1 MKENRMP
8 FQEAADFTKEDFQAM
23 LLEKQ
28 RELNEQIEANN
39 KLVAEKNQMTTR
51 ALKVHEE
58 NSLMKASP
66 ELATQMAEMEIH
78 LRMAKQ
84 FTASGAFPNVTPEQ
98 AYTLMKAG
106 AEMGMKPVESL
117 NSLYIVNGQIN
128 PHGKAM
134 PARIKKAGYNVEY
147 LNETADGC
155 DVRVWSE
162 AEGLDVTEHVD
173 ANDPIL
179 AKQSRF
185 MKLHPKYKMR
195 YHGLRAVINFPLPH
209 LFSSAADMFAEPVQE
224 ILAEQ
229 GNGLNVALV
238 EENKERRRIRAHIDA
253 AANLATLQMVANYV
267 DDAGLSEEYA
277 KKYSQLSTE
286 KAASDEEQ

>member
-1 MKENRMP
+1 
-8 FQEAADFTKEDFQAM
+8 M
-23 LLEKQ
+23 LF
-28 RELNEQIEANN
+28 RS
-39 KLVAEKNQMTTR
+39 LVAEKNQMTTR

-195 YHGLRAVINFPLPH
+195 YHGLRAVINFHLPH